1 MTPFRDLARRSMASR
16 RLLRQL
22 TLACAWLLAWPG
34 FGGAAPPI
42 TADSVWAAPD
52 GAVQELQSRCGAVQ
66 AGRAACYRAVAA
78 RHGASPAALEAI
90 DLLQGEGHVTG
101 FRAAGRVDL
110 AVALFP
116 FRANQN
122 AALLVVNGDPPVV
135 DADDPAFLARGWE
148 PSRMGGVPASPASL
162 FPGDRFPPEA
172 LAIETAPDGG
182 QRLVLPY
189 ELRTCRACPTLTTM
203 WYGLAF
209 DAAGRFLGFGF
220 ARAANEEAALG
231 VDRATAQV
239 ASGDVVL
246 LRLPANRTTG
256 YLWMVDRLLADGPLR
271 LLWHAYRVS
280 APTRPGAPGED
291 LWWLEALQPG
301 TATVTLRHLRPWE
314 PDPNAPTRQF
324 VIEVTAP

>member
-1 MTPFRDLARRSMASR
+1 MGAMIVWVG
-16 RLLRQL
+16 LLV
-22 TLACAWLLAWPG
+22 WPSVV
-34 FGGAAPPI
+34 GAAPPI
-42 TADSVWAAPD
+42 STDSVWAAPD

-78 RHGASPAALEAI
+78 RYGALPAALETI
-90 DLLQGEGHVTG
+90 ELLRGEGHITG

-122 AALLVVNGDPPVV
+122 TALLVVNGDPPVV

-231 VDRATAQV
+231 VDRAAAQV

-256 YLWMVDRLLADGPLR
+256 YLWMVDRLLAGGPLR

-314 PDPNAPTRQF
+314 PDPNAPTRRF
-324 VIEVTAP
+324 VIEVTAR